1 EPEAG
6 DLLAGGFGREGIGGH
21 TGQRA
26 TGVGHNRAGF
36 TVTLDGGAE
45 LAGEALLG
53 ATRRRPDLAA
63 VRRRAVGLARDPEA
77 IPVAGH
83 LRAAPGV
90 WALGDITG
98 QGAFTHMSTYQARIV
113 VADILGEPG
122 FAAQY
127 HAVPRV
133 TFTDPEVGAVG
144 LTETQA
150 RDQGLDVLV

>member
-1 EPEAG
+1 RLA
-6 DLLAGGFGREGIGGH
+6 AGGRRGH
-21 TGQRA
+21 
-26 TGVGHNRAGF
+26 
-36 TVTLDGGAE
+36 
-45 LAGEALLG
+45 
-53 ATRRRPDLAA
+53 LAA
-63 VRRRAVGLARDPEA
+63 VGVGAVGIADNLKA
-77 IPVAGH
+77 IPVDGH

-150 RDQGLDVLV
+150 RDQGLDVLVGTAQIPEPAPASLHQAAH